1 MLSCLELL
9 PPELVH
15 LILDALSRIL
25 YSAKNVQEDFS
36 RDCAV
41 SLATVSHRLRATVLP
56 WMFATIHNRHESL
69 PPRALWSHFRTL
81 HIRDVSASRN
91 AAIVVSD
98 ALLMALAEMSHLT
111 TVTIRL
117 NSVIPD
123 LCFSALSQ
131 LPLLSSL
138 EIYQIRL
145 DGEVNFARMTLP
157 ALEALSLRIGG
168 FFGVSR
174 PANVDLAQEAQNIMH
189 LLCTVAQ
196 KLRFFTISGD
206 ILPPAFGEIHWPGL
220 ISLAITEHLPP
231 THIPLSALVGQMPSL
246 EKLELLYT
254 PDLARR
260 RYSPFR
266 VIRPGET
273 VPSQVLQ
280 RLSVLSLSN
289 VHIYDP
295 ILQALP
301 QNLKKLN
308 LLAAW
313 DVLDYQRLAPP
324 PFGSPPMGWMGEY
337 RVSYLQW
344 TSLLS
349 QASFPNLT
357 ALSMTIG
364 PPSPAAVLIEAI
376 ASAAPNVLDL
386 EFRHTIYDN
395 SDDRLLTIDFI
406 DPGFFTALRKFH
418 QLDRFCIFID
428 YLRIHMNPGPPGH
441 AAYRLFVEVPTL
453 QTVVYKF
460 SGYVSPP
467 QSQMTCV
474 WGREMLARPAPPRV
488 IRDLVLEGPAYSHI
502 EDSD

>member
-1 MLSCLELL
+1 
-9 PPELVH
+9 
-15 LILDALSRIL
+15 
-25 YSAKNVQEDFS
+25 
-36 RDCAV
+36 
-41 SLATVSHRLRATVLP
+41 
-56 WMFATIHNRHESL
+56 MFATIHNRHESL

-81 HIRDVSASRN
+81 HIRDVSASRK
-91 AAIVVSD
+91 AAIVVPD
-98 ALLMALAEMSHLT
+98 ALLMALPEMSHLT
-111 TVTIRL
+111 KITIRL
-117 NSVIPD
+117 NSVVPN
-123 LCFSALSQ
+123 LCFFALSQ

-145 DGEVNFARMTLP
+145 DSEVNFARMTLP

-174 PANVDLAQEAQNIMH
+174 PANVDLAQEAQNIMRF
-189 LLCTVAQ
+189 LWTVAQ
-196 KLRFFTISGD
+196 KLHFLTISGD
-206 ILPPAFGEIHWPGL
+206 ILPPAFSEIHWPRL

-246 EKLELLYT
+246 EKLELRYT
-254 PDLARR
+254 PDLARKQ
-260 RYSPFR
+260 YSPFR

-289 VHIYDP
+289 VHIDDP

-308 LLAAW
+308 LFAAW

-324 PFGSPPMGWMGEY
+324 PLTLHLWAGW
-337 RVSYLQW
+337 V
-344 TSLLS
+344 T
-349 QASFPNLT
+349 SFPNLT

-488 IRDLVLEGPAYSHI
+488 IMIRDPPRPIYSNI
-502 EDSD
+502 EHSD